1 LEHKHLSFFRT
12 SHSFRTREEGKVL
25 DWRRLTNLTLS
36 YCRPASTKVKLW
48 ANGEAPIL
56 KEELCGK
63 VLKYSAKVQQSGSD
77 LRPAGLEP
85 TTYSSGGCRS
95 IQLSYGR
102 DGLRLYGHKL
112 KAQPPRTLARH
123 TDQKLT
129 RIPPLTFTASS

>member
-1 LEHKHLSFFRT
+1 MWQYISSAAVHKSL
-12 SHSFRTREEGKVL
+12 
-25 DWRRLTNLTLS
+25 N
-36 YCRPASTKVKLW
+36 
-48 ANGEAPIL
+48 
-56 KEELCGK
+56 
-63 VLKYSAKVQQSGSD
+63 D

-112 KAQPPRTLARH
+112 KAQPPRIRART

-129 RIPPLTFTASS
+129 RIPALTFTASS